1 MAAAALT
8 PADRASLE
16 RFVRGTLGCKC
27 PDEVFD
33 SIVIEHEAAPVLVQY
48 TRLVVGDRLLIYLL
62 QGPGKGVA
70 PADVAGLAGRGL
82 AERTERGFNR
92 FRLVVEWDGAARA
105 REEFVASFASAAGRD
120 DRAHLHVI
128 PAGHLPGMLRR
139 P

>member
-33 SIVIEHEAAPVLVQY
+33 SIVIEHADAPVRVQY
-48 TRLVVGDRLLIYLL
+48 TRLVVGDRLLIYVL

-70 PADVAGLAGRGL
+70 PSGVAGLAGRGL
-82 AERTERGFNR
+82 AEREERGFNR
-92 FRLVVEWDGAARA
+92 FRLVVEWDGPARA
-105 REEFVASFASAAGRD
+105 PGELVASFASVAGRD